1 MGRHSSVRGRSRLLV
16 PLAVCVLLVLGGAVW
31 VAAALETRCAR
42 GHVLV
47 SASPDIAPVL
57 SQVAQGLSARCR
69 SYEIR
74 PRDAEQAVTEFGAPG
89 GERAQVWV
97 PDSTIALQR
106 ARQLGATN
114 VPESGPSVASSPV
127 VLAVAEGAARGL
139 GWPGRTLTW
148 TDVVE
153 APDAV
158 LTIPD
163 PTRDP
168 VGTSALVGLRD
179 TVGAAPDPAGAFA
192 AVLRR
197 FTVGGGE
204 GATAYPASESSVVQH
219 NAVSGAS
226 PLVAVYSAGAPA
238 LDYPFARLTG
248 AGGGDAQSAAVDALQ
263 QALLGGAGTAALGR
277 AALRVPGQALA
288 GHEDDPH
295 VQAAAQRSAPVPS
308 GADLKVLLTQWAG
321 VNLDARAEVLLDVSG
336 SMEARVPG
344 TNLNRM
350 QVTVAAA
357 EQALHL
363 FRPSTQLRIWEF
375 ATRLDGTKDYREVL
389 PLAPVAQHLTPGDLA
404 RLTAVRAIPRAGT
417 GLYDSVLDVY
427 ALARRDWQPGVLN
440 VVIVMTDGRNEDTSG
455 ITRDAFLAGLTRLA
469 DPAHPLPVIAIG
481 IGEDADET
489 ELSAITAITGGGA
502 YVTRDPTKIGEVFY
516 GALAQLVAR

>member
-1 MGRHSSVRGRSRLLV
+1 M
-16 PLAVCVLLVLGGAVW
+16 PLAVAVLLVLGGAAW
-31 VAAALETRCAR
+31 VAASLEGRCAR

-47 SASPDIAPVL
+47 TASPDIAPVL
-57 SQVAQGLSARCR
+57 SQAAQGLSASCR

-74 PRDAEQAVTEFGAPG
+74 PRDTAQAVAEFGAPG

-97 PDSTIALQR
+97 PDSTIALQQ
-106 ARQLGATN
+106 ARQLGATD
-114 VPESGPSVASSPV
+114 VPESGSSVASSPV
-127 VLAVAEGAARGL
+127 VLAVTEDAARGL
-139 GWPGRTLTW
+139 GWPGRAPTW
-148 TDVVE
+148 ADVVD
-153 APDAV
+153 APGAE
-158 LTIPD
+158 LTLPD
-163 PTRDP
+163 PARDP

-179 TVGAAPDPAGAFA
+179 AVGSAPDPAGAFA

-197 FTVGGGE
+197 FAAGGG
-204 GATAYPASESSVVQH
+204 AAAAYPASESSVVQH
-219 NAVSGAS
+219 NAASGAA

-248 AGGGDAQSAAVDALQ
+248 AGDEQRAAIDALQ
-263 QALLGGAGTAALGR
+263 QAVLGSAATAALGR
-277 AALRVPGQALA
+277 AGLRVPGQALA

-295 VQAAAQRSAPVPS
+295 VVAAAQRSAPVPS
-308 GADLKVLLTQWAG
+308 SADLKVLLTQWAG
-321 VNLDARAEVLLDVSG
+321 VNLDARVEVLLDVSG
-336 SMEARVPG
+336 SMEARVRG

-375 ATRLDGTKDYREVL
+375 ATGLDGTKDYREVL

-404 RLTAVRAIPRAGT
+404 RLTAVRAIPKAGT
-417 GLYDSVLDVY
+417 GLYDSVLDLYGV
-427 ALARRDWQPGVLN
+427 ARRDWQPGVLN
-440 VVIVMTDGRNEDTSG
+440 VVIVMTDGRNEDMSG
-455 ITRDAFLAGLTRLA
+455 ITREAFLAGLERLA

-481 IGEDADET
+481 IGQDVEEAD
-489 ELSAITAITGGGA
+489 LSAITAITGGGA

>member
-42 GHVLV
+42 GHVVV

-74 PRDAEQAVTEFGAPG
+74 PRNTAQAVAEFAAPG

-97 PDSTIALQR
+97 PDSTIALQG
-106 ARQLGATN
+106 ARQLGATD

-148 TDVVE
+148 TDVVA
-153 APDAV
+153 APGAV
-158 LTIPD
+158 LTLPD
-163 PTRDP
+163 PARDP

-179 TVGAAPDPAGAFA
+179 TVGSAPDPAGAFA

-219 NAVSGAS
+219 NAASGAA

-248 AGGGDAQSAAVDALQ
+248 GGGEQSAAVDALQ
-263 QALLGGAGTAALGR
+263 QAMLGGAGTAALER
-277 AALRVPGQALA
+277 AALRVPGQALT

-308 GADLKVLLTQWAG
+308 SADLKALLTQWAG
-321 VNLDARAEVLLDVSG
+321 VNLDARVEVLLDVSG
-336 SMEARVPG
+336 SMEARVQG

-389 PLAPVAQHLTPGDLA
+389 PLTPVSQHLTPGDIA
-404 RLTAVRAIPRAGT
+404 RLTAVRAIPKAGT
-417 GLYDSVLDVY
+417 GLHDSVLDVY

-502 YVTRDPTKIGEVFY
+502 YVTRDPAKIGEVFY

>member
-1 MGRHSSVRGRSRLLV
+1 MGRHSSVRARSRLLA
-16 PLAVCVLLVLGGAVW
+16 PLAVSVLLVLGGSVW
-31 VAAALETRCAR
+31 AAATLESRCAK

-47 SASPDIAPVL
+47 SASPDVAPVL
-57 SQVAQGLSARCR
+57 SQVAQGLSASCR

-74 PRDAEQAVTEFGAPG
+74 PRDTAQAVAEFGAPG

-106 ARQLGATN
+106 ARQLGATD

-127 VLAVAEGAARGL
+127 VLAVAEDTARGL
-139 GWPGRTLTW
+139 GWPERTLTW
-148 TDVVE
+148 TDVVD
-153 APDAV
+153 APGAV
-158 LTIPD
+158 LTTPD
-163 PTRDP
+163 PARDP

-179 TVGAAPDPAGAFA
+179 VVGSAPDPAGAFA

-197 FTVGGGE
+197 FAVGGG
-204 GATAYPASESSVVQH
+204 GGTAYPASESSVVQH
-219 NAVSGAS
+219 NAASGAS

-238 LDYPFARLTG
+238 LDYPFARLSG
-248 AGGGDAQSAAVDALQ
+248 AGAEQSAAIDALQ
-263 QALLGGAGTAALGR
+263 QAVLGSAGTAALAR
-277 AALRVPGQALA
+277 AGLRVPGQALA
-288 GHEDDPH
+288 GHADDPH
-295 VQAAAQRSAPVPS
+295 VQAAGQRSAPVPS

-321 VNLDARAEVLLDVSG
+321 VNLDARVEVLLDVSG
-336 SMEARVPG
+336 SMEARVQG

-375 ATRLDGTKDYREVL
+375 ATRLDGAKDYREVL
-389 PLAPVAQHLTPGDLA
+389 PLAPVAQHLTPDDLA
-404 RLTAVRAIPRAGT
+404 KLTAVRAVPKAGT
-417 GLYDSVLDVY
+417 GLYDTVLDLYGV
-427 ALARRDWQPGVLN
+427 ARRDWQPGVLN

-455 ITRDAFLAGLTRLA
+455 ISREAFLAGLTRLA

-481 IGEDADET
+481 IGADADES
-489 ELSAITAITGGGA
+489 ELSAITAVTGGGA
-502 YVTRDPTKIGEVFY
+502 YVTRDPTKIGDVFY